1 MNGISDYA
9 DLMIATGEQT
19 GQTDIADLFPRLV
32 RFAETKLKRHLR
44 IGDGETNVMLPL
56 VNGEV
61 TLPADFYEARD
72 VRMQYGAR
80 LIGVSLPEL
89 RFQAFYGSGAPKVFA
104 IVGNVMKVRPTVASG
119 TVNLWYYAGFPS
131 LTEAPYTNWLLARAS
146 DVYLYATCVEV
157 GIATKN
163 TSLVEA
169 MTSLLEQSLTGLRLE
184 DERRRWGMSTVV
196 LTGLTP

>member
-1 MNGISDYA
+1 LSGISDYA

-44 IGDGETNVMLPL
+44 IGDGETNAILPL
-56 VNGEV
+56 VNSEM

-72 VRMQYGAR
+72 VRMHDGAR
-80 LIGVSLPEL
+80 LIGVSLPEMRL
-89 RFQAFYGSGAPKVFA
+89 RAFGSGPPSVFC
-104 IVGNVMKVRPTVASG
+104 IVGNLLKVRPRVASG
-119 TVNLWYYAGFPS
+119 TINMWYYAGFPS
-131 LTEAPYTNWLLARAS
+131 LTETPYTNWLLARAS
-146 DVYLYATCVEV
+146 DVYLYAVCVEV

-184 DERRRWGMSTVV
+184 DERERWGMSTVV
-196 LTGLTP
+196 LTGVTP